1 MRESTVR
8 EHLHARIKELGG
20 EHRALSYLGRKHAP
34 DDLVLLPGR
43 HIFIEGK
50 RPNKTATE
58 GQAREHERLR
68 TSGCEVLVL
77 NTKAL
82 IDQHFPPPKKD
93 LK

>member
-8 EHLHARIKELGG
+8 EYLHARIKELGG
-20 EHRALSYLGRKHAP
+20 EHRALSYLGRMHAV

-43 HIFIEGK
+43 HVFAEGK
-50 RPNKTATE
+50 APGKVARP

-68 TSGCEVLVL
+68 AAGCEVAVL

-82 IDQHFPPPKKD
+82 IDSYFPPPKKD
-93 LK
+93 